1 MDSLHSGYLKQDTEL
16 LRIETNLFDLY
27 VQGKPF
33 HPTVE
38 SLQLHRDETQEWV
51 EATCEVVK
59 VGYPIEL
66 ERIQL
71 FSPVHHQL
79 VELGR
84 ERILPCFYENQSYQ
98 LVIQRKSVKI
108 IDFHHDNVLLRQAI
122 KPLGKDLITG
132 VLNFQNE
139 VGYTELIILVEG
151 QRALEIRLEI
161 FPSKM
166 DYKKDYQLIL
176 QDVNEQI
183 YNLSFDFLRKTYQ
196 LTGLKET
203 RNQSLTE
210 FLAILKQ
217 LFDQLVQSVE
227 RLQAAP
233 HHQLTSEK
241 RWVGAD
247 RVKRAGKENVAALAK
262 KPHVLVPNQQHG
274 LVHLNG
280 QGYTPT
286 KLIERKRRIDF
297 DTHENRF
304 VRWVLERIDV
314 KLKQI
319 QLRLNDKQR
328 TQDPFLHKKIEQMR
342 GQIRRLLRFDFLS
355 SSGEMKQMSVT
366 LVLQMAPGYRDIYRS
381 YLILM
386 KGLSIQG
393 DLFRLSMKDIAQLY
407 EYWCFLKI
415 HSLLKEKYEL
425 VKQDIIRVHRQGL
438 FITLDKS
445 KKASVTYRNPHN
457 GETFTLFYN
466 ALPSEDSRD
475 FPTLPQRPDNVLTLK
490 KQDSDVIYK
499 YVFDAKYRLNPA
511 YQGTPYF
518 ERYQSPGPE
527 EDDINTMHRYRDAIV
542 YQEGRSG
549 EYERSMFGAYV
560 LFPYPNE
567 EKFEEHHFYK
577 SIKKVNI
584 GALPFLP
591 NSTRLMEKFL
601 DELILDS
608 PEKAYE
614 RATRPRGTKE
624 YYQDKL
630 SGKNVL
636 IGSLRVK
643 EQLGICLDNQIYYMP
658 LKNLMDK
665 QHMLSNLEFIG
676 LCQSRRIF
684 GERNSGIHWVGKI
697 EKWNVVPRG
706 EIQERA
712 ARRGTEAEL
721 YVRFTI
727 SKWEKRREPIELGGY
742 GVYTFLLTSK
752 YMLDRAKEIAELRLE
767 TEEDLVE
774 WREKRRMGK
783 VKVELDREEVDLAE
797 RVVGVRVYD

>member
-1 MDSLHSGYLKQDTEL
+1 MDLLRSGFLKQDVEL

-27 VQGKPF
+27 IQGKPF

-38 SLQLHRDETQEWV
+38 SLQLHRDEEQEWV
-51 EATCEVVK
+51 EATCEVAK
-59 VGYPIEL
+59 GSHPIEL

-71 FSPVHHQL
+71 FSAVHQQL
-79 VELGR
+79 IDLGK

-98 LVIQRKSVKI
+98 LVIQRKSDKAI
-108 IDFHHDNVLLRQAI
+108 GFHHENMLLRQAI
-122 KPLGKDLITG
+122 KPLGKDILTG

-139 VGYTELIILVEG
+139 VGYTELIIQVEG
-151 QRALEIRLEI
+151 RRALEIRLEI

-203 RNQSLTE
+203 KHQSLTE
-210 FLAILKQ
+210 FLAILKE
-217 LFDQLVQSVE
+217 LFQHLVQSVE
-227 RLQAAP
+227 RIQAAP
-233 HHQLTSEK
+233 HHRLVSEQ
-241 RWVGAD
+241 RWVDAD
-247 RVKRAGKENVAALAK
+247 RIKRAGKENLSAIAK
-262 KPHVLVPNQQHG
+262 RPHYLVQSQDGILH
-274 LVHLNG
+274 VNG
-280 QGYTPT
+280 QGYNPT
-286 KLIERKRRIDF
+286 KLMEMKKRINF

-304 VRWVLERIDV
+304 VRWVLERIES
-314 KLKQI
+314 KLKEITQ
-319 QLRLNDKQR
+319 RLNEKQR
-328 TQDPFLHKKIEQMR
+328 TTDPLLHKQIDQMR
-342 GQIRRLLRFDFLS
+342 GQIRRLLRLDFLS
-355 SSGEMKQMSVT
+355 SLGKMEHMSVT

-415 HSLLKEKYEL
+415 HSLLKEKYQL
-425 VKQDIIRVHRQGL
+425 LKQDIIRVHLQGL
-438 FITLDKS
+438 FLTLDKS
-445 KKASVTYRNPHN
+445 KKASVTYRNSHN

-490 KQDSDVIYK
+490 KQDSDVVYK

-511 YQGTPYF
+511 YEGTPYHDK
-518 ERYQSPGPE
+518 YQFPGPE

-542 YQEGRSG
+542 YQEGRNG

-567 EKFEEHHFYK
+567 EKFEEHHFYR

-591 NSTRLMEKFL
+591 NSTKLMEQFL

-624 YYQDKL
+624 YYKDKL

-636 IGSLRVK
+636 IGSLRDRD
-643 EQLGICLDNQIYYMP
+643 QLDVCLKHQFYYMP

-665 QHMLSNLEFIG
+665 QHILGNLEYIG
-676 LCQSRRIF
+676 MCQSRRIF
-684 GERNSGIHWVGKI
+684 GEMNSGIHWVGKI
-697 EKWNVVPRG
+697 ESWHVVRRG
-706 EIQERA
+706 EIHERL
-712 ARRGTEAEL
+712 ARRGTEGEL

-727 SKWEKRREPIELGGY
+727 TQWEKRKQPIELGGY
-742 GVYTFLLTSK
+742 GVYTFLLTTK
-752 YMLDRAKEIAELRLE
+752 YILDRAKEIAELRLE
-767 TEEDLVE
+767 TEEDLME
-774 WREKRRMGK
+774 WREKRRLGK
-783 VKVELDREEVDLAE
+783 VRVELDREEVDLAE
-797 RVVGVRVYD
+797 KVLGVRVVD